1 MESQGR
7 NETREI
13 HRWSVSLV
21 LRKVHC
27 RKVVS
32 EKHHYSLRTMGTCIE
47 KQRKGNNNRA
57 NVAFNFQRQIVLAQR
72 HGQVK
77 VLIERTR
84 GA

>member
-1 MESQGR
+1 
-7 NETREI
+7 
-13 HRWSVSLV
+13 
-21 LRKVHC
+21 
-27 RKVVS
+27 
-32 EKHHYSLRTMGTCIE
+32 MGTCIE

-84 GA
+84 GAWEERIEREQPEQAKCTQEYFRNRKHWLAEKHGDSVF